1 MKKEDLSMN
10 QSIGKLIK
18 IAYISLYNDLDELAR
33 PHGLTAVQMTIIDFL
48 RTTSSPVTQ
57 RDIENEF
64 HIQGSTVTVMIDRME
79 AKNLVKRFKSEK
91 DKRINEI
98 KLTDVGLDIS
108 EVIKGYIDNHDQMI
122 LSRYSDEE
130 RKIIL
135 KFLEDFNQSNSKTL
149 RRNK

>member
-1 MKKEDLSMN
+1 MN

-122 LSRYSDEE
+122 LSRYSAEE